1 MRYAMTPAARR
12 EALLRQIKPEAIRP
26 TGKGGYIQLSDVIS
40 GAQRQT
46 TLRVTGLARAI
57 AKHNNVALRE
67 IAPSVG
73 GRITKADVLAHISG
87 QRRGRSIPHNE
98 MRKVIAR
105 RMVSSMTEIPQYS
118 LFAEYDATQ
127 LAAFML
133 AYARE
138 MKETGDL
145 KPTYT
150 DLLVKM
156 AAMALNKNEWLNS
169 TFYDD
174 RVEIHPH
181 INIGIAVALEN
192 GLIVPN
198 IKDADKKTLNDITR
212 ERRAL
217 VDKARSGRLLPD
229 DYTGGTFTITN
240 LGQYPVAF
248 STPIINQP
256 ESAILGVGALTDK
269 VAVIEGGIGI
279 LKMLGFSLTCDHRHI
294 DGARGSQFLADIKAL
309 LNEPN
314 KLL

>member
-12 EALLRQIKPEAIRP
+12 EAQLRQMKPEAIRA
-26 TGKGGYIQLSDVIS
+26 TGKGGYIQLSDVVS
-40 GAQRQT
+40 GTQRQAT
-46 TLRVTGLARAI
+46 VRVTGLAKVI
-57 AKHNNVALRE
+57 AKDNNVALRE
-67 IAPSVG
+67 ITPSIG
-73 GRITKADVLAHISG
+73 GRITKADVLAHISV
-87 QRRGRSIPHNE
+87 QRRGKSIPHTE

-118 LFAEYDATQ
+118 LFAEYDANQ
-127 LAAFML
+127 LTTFML
-133 AYARE
+133 AYAQE
-138 MKETGDL
+138 MKEAGDI

-150 DLLVKM
+150 DFLVKI
-156 AAMALNKNEWLNS
+156 AAMALSKNEWLNS
-169 TFYDD
+169 TFFDD
-174 RVEIHPH
+174 RVQIHPH

-198 IKDADKKTLNDITR
+198 IKDADKKTLKDITR

-240 LGQYPVAF
+240 LGQYPVMF

-256 ESAILGVGALTDK
+256 ESAILGIGALTDK
-269 VAVIEGGIGI
+269 VVPIDGGIGI
-279 LKMLGFSLTCDHRHI
+279 RKMLGFSLTCDHRHI
-294 DGARGSQFLADIKAL
+294 DGAKGSQFLADIKTL
-309 LNEPN
+309 LEEPN

>member
-12 EALLRQIKPEAIRP
+12 EALLRQMKPEAIRP
-26 TGKGGYIQLSDVIS
+26 TGKSGYIQLSDVIS
-40 GAQRQT
+40 GAQRQAKV
-46 TLRVTGLARAI
+46 RVTGLAKAI
-57 AKHNNVALRE
+57 AKDNNVALRE
-67 IAPSVG
+67 ITPPIG
-73 GRITKADVLAHISG
+73 GRITKADVLAHISA
-87 QRRGRSIPHNE
+87 QRRGKSIPHTE

-118 LFAEYDATQ
+118 LFAEYDANQ
-127 LAAFML
+127 LASFML
-133 AYARE
+133 AYAQE
-138 MKETGDL
+138 MKEAGDI

-156 AAMALNKNEWLNS
+156 AAMALSKNEWLNS
-169 TFYDD
+169 TFFDD
-174 RVEIHPH
+174 RVQIHPH

-198 IKDADKKTLNDITR
+198 IKDADKKTLKDITR

-217 VDKARSGRLLPD
+217 VDKAHSGQLLPD

-240 LGQYPVAF
+240 LGQYPVMF

-279 LKMLGFSLTCDHRHI
+279 RKMLGFSLTCDHRHI
-294 DGARGSQFLADIKAL
+294 DGAKGSQFLADIKTL
-309 LNEPN
+309 LEQPN
-314 KLL
+314 ILL